1 LIRLEFEIFTN
12 TACAMKL
19 VVYIISMLL
28 FFSSCQKEF
37 GYGNISEA
45 VAAPPPVTSR
55 AAVFTF
61 DGAPNACTNIS
72 KAGVYAAGIPLTSSN
87 KIKIDVNVLVP
98 GTYSIT
104 TSVING
110 FSFSGSGTLETMG
123 FGTVML
129 YATGTPLVTGTF
141 IFTPSNN
148 GCPFPIHVN
157 P

>member
-1 LIRLEFEIFTN
+1 MKSLISVIF
-12 TACAMKL
+12 
-19 VVYIISMLL
+19 IFL
-28 FFSSCQKEF
+28 FFTSCQKEF
-37 GYGNISEA
+37 GDGIIPVTA
-45 VAAPPPVTSR
+45 TAPAPPTVSR

-61 DGAPNACTNIS
+61 DGAPNSCTNIS
-72 KAGVYAAGIPLTSSN
+72 KSGVYIVGIPLTTSN
-87 KIKIDVNVLVP
+87 KIKIDVNVIVP
-98 GTYSIT
+98 GSYLIT
-104 TSVING
+104 TAVING

-148 GCPFPIHVN
+148 GCPFPVYVN